1 MLIYKIG
8 PRYDDPNCNS
18 YCCPGKSCRSLD
30 FNASL
35 SSNTPFAHYQNQK
48 IIQRTV
54 RIDSSQYTMNLGALA
69 SYQKPIKLNAYV
81 PWNQMS
87 DRAVPS
93 VQKAVTGS
101 GTNVLSGNSRKRTLT
116 RLRPGAM
123 SPGGVG
129 CDIKHNSYER
139 YLNRIKA
146 KGPLRRGVVPPIF
159 DKVKTIQFNRA
170 NPIFGGKIMKTNI
183 VAGCDC
189 PIVLDNQ
196 SYKLYKEPQKW
207 YPGINKKPIFEVGD
221 AVLLQ
226 INDCCKHGVI
236 IQALGDN
243 NFVVEIDH
251 EVYIT
256 INSFYFLNEYEC
268 YNCDNNPNILVK
280 YPHEPCDNNSD
291 YSEHSSDK
299 SVYDYDYDYCES
311 DNDY

>member
-1 MLIYKIG
+1 MLLGRTGIVFNG
-8 PRYDDPNCNS
+8 NS
-18 YCCPGKSCRSLD
+18 YRPFSVDSIGYRCRGCNTQALTG
-30 FNASL
+30 
-35 SSNTPFAHYQNQK
+35 NTPADQYQKQK
-48 IIQRTV
+48 LIQNTV
-54 RIDSSQYTMNLGALA
+54 RVYQSLYTMNLGSVS
-69 SYQKPIKLNAYV
+69 SYVKKPKDVYRV
-81 PWNQMS
+81 GWNQQS
-87 DRAVPS
+87 DRAYPS
-93 VQKAVTGS
+93 VQPTLVKTGFNNS
-101 GTNVLSGNSRKRTLT
+101 LNSRHHSYTSS
-116 RLRPGAM
+116 RPGTQT
-123 SPGGVG
+123 PGGIG